1 MATLYEEGDA
11 VRGDQIIAEARDIG
25 KPKVI
30 VKTGRH
36 NAQQVVLREN
46 AFCIIRKKLRFLP
59 VMR

>member
-1 MATLYEEGDA
+1 MRVYYEEGDA
-11 VRGDQIIAEARDIG
+11 VRGDQLVAEARDIG

-36 NAQQVVLREN
+36 SAQQVVLREN

-59 VMR
+59 ATH